1 MILGPSQPNFHE
13 VLIAP
18 SLIQGGKASKSSW
31 ANGATDGL
39 VLAKLR
45 RCVVFSVGITNPNLI
60 YLVGGFNPSE
70 KNLVSWDDYSQY
82 IEKKIKTVPNPR
94 PIYIY
99 ILVWHLFSFI
109 QPFRNCLA
117 NL

>member
-82 IEKKIKTVPNPR
+82 IE
-94 PIYIY
+94 
-99 ILVWHLFSFI
+99 
-109 QPFRNCLA
+109 
-117 NL
+117 

>member
-1 MILGPSQPNFHE
+1 MCMILGPSQPNFHE

-45 RCVVFSVGITNPNLI
+45 LCVV
-60 YLVGGFNPSE
+60 
-70 KNLVSWDDYSQY
+70 YSLLGSQ
-82 IEKKIKTVPNPR
+82 T
-94 PIYIY
+94 
-99 ILVWHLFSFI
+99 
-109 QPFRNCLA
+109 QT
-117 NL
+117 